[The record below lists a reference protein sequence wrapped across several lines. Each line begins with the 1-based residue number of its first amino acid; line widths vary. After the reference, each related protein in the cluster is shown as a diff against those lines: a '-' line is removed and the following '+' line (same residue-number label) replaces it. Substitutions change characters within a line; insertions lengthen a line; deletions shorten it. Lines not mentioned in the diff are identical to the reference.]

1 MDEAELKCYNEKNEE
16 KCKEMK
22 NDYCEWGENPDSNT
36 GKKECFYNPWIETIS
51 RPRKIKKPK
60 DSDIIVILIKFMI
73 FIFFIY
79 IILYLL
85 SPGDNIETIH
95 SNLQRTLSDTAN
107 EFTDKLKT
115 LTKIKTI

>member
-1 MDEAELKCYNEKNEE
+1 
-16 KCKEMK
+16 
-22 NDYCEWGENPDSNT
+22 
-36 GKKECFYNPWIETIS
+36 
-51 RPRKIKKPK
+51 
-60 DSDIIVILIKFMI
+60 MI

-107 EFTDKLKT
+107 EFTDKFKT